1 MKRIYVVSGMMAG
14 AAFLAGCQQMPTQS
28 SALTPPPPVSQQLTQ
43 PPAMAQKSVQQ
54 QAAAP
59 AAQQTRVD
67 FRLAQRAKA
76 AGLSELK
83 FPDGSLWYNPQPV
96 LTRADLSGVE
106 PRRTADGHPY
116 LRFTFS
122 ALGAQ
127 KLAALTKQYRGR
139 LLVLTL
145 NNSLES
151 VYAIGQPIQSGVLDI
166 GVKSDQEAVR
176 AVKTIAGK

>member
-1 MKRIYVVSGMMAG
+1 MKRVYIVPGIL
-14 AAFLAGCQQMPTQS
+14 AAALLAGCQQMPQKTQS
-28 SALTPPPPVSQQLTQ
+28 SALAQ
-43 PPAMAQKSVQQ
+43 PPNLAQSAQPQ
-54 QAAAP
+54 AAP
-59 AAQQTRVD
+59 AAKQQARVD
-67 FRLAQRAKA
+67 FRLAQPAKA

-83 FPDGSLWYNPQPV
+83 FRDGSLWYSPQPV

-116 LRFTFS
+116 IRFTFS

-127 KLAALTKQYRGR
+127 KLAAVTKQYRGK

-151 VYAIGQPIQSGVLDI
+151 VYAINQPLQSGVLDI

-176 AVKTIAGK
+176 AVKTIAGQ